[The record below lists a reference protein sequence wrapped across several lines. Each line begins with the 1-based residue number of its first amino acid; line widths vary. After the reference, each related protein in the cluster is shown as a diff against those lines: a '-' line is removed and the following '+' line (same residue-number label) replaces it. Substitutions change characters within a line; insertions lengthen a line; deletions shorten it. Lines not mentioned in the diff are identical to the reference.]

1 MAAHAAETDR
11 LTPFPT
17 SSDNSGRT
25 LGNEEVAAVVRV
37 IESGALC
44 RTVGTE
50 AAALESEFSELIGA
64 RHTVASTSGTS
75 AIHLAVAAINP
86 DPGDEIIVPPITD
99 FGTVA
104 GVLAQNAI
112 PIFADVDPLTGC
124 LTPETVAAS
133 ITPRTRA
140 IIVVHL
146 FGAGAR
152 VDEIVELAH
161 ARGIAV
167 IEDCAQAYLTV
178 SPGGDGF
185 VGTRGDIGCF
195 SLQQSKHITA
205 GDGGLTVTNDDTHA
219 RRMRLFADKGWPR
232 DTGERTHLF
241 YGLNYRMTELQAA
254 VARAQLPK
262 LHGVVASR
270 RATAQ
275 TAIPALEHLPGL
287 SFAADPA
294 HHGFWLFPIVLDP
307 ELIGI
312 DCQAFAAKL
321 GEFGVPAVGGYL
333 TTPLHLTPA
342 VQDRRPFGTSSFPF
356 TTPPASRDIQ
366 YQVGDVPIAEAMI
379 RETLVVVGWNENY
392 TPAHVDRVIEA
403 VRSVHAD
410 SFIVEPGA

>member
-1 MAAHAAETDR
+1 MVATISDAHSLE
-11 LTPFPT
+11 PFPT
-17 SSDNSGRT
+17 SSDNTGRR
-25 LGNEEVAAVVRV
+25 LGQEEIDAVVRV

-50 AAALESEFSELIGA
+50 AAALEQEFAAMIGA
-64 RHTVASTSGTS
+64 GHAVASTSGTA

-86 DPGDEIIVPPITD
+86 NPGDEIIVPPITD

-104 GVLAQNAI
+104 GVFAQNAI
-112 PIFADVDPLTGC
+112 PVFADVDPVTGC
-124 LTPETVAAS
+124 LTPETVLAA

-152 VDEIVELAH
+152 VDEIVEIAH

-178 SPGGDGF
+178 PPGGEGY
-185 VGTRGDIGCF
+185 VGTYGDIGCF

-205 GDGGLTVTNDDTHA
+205 GDGGLTVTNDADLA

-262 LHGVVASR
+262 LQGVVDAR
-270 RATAQ
+270 RSTAL
-275 TAIPALEHLPGL
+275 TAIEALEQLPGL
-287 SFAADPA
+287 RFAEDPT

-307 ELIGI
+307 AAIGI
-312 DCQAFAAKL
+312 DCRDFAAKL

-342 VQDRRPFGTSSFPF
+342 VRDRQPYGTSSFPF
-356 TTPPASRDIQ
+356 TTPPASSDIR
-366 YQVGDVPIAEAMI
+366 YEAGDTPIAEGMI
-379 RETLVVVGWNENY
+379 SQTLVVIGWNENY
-392 TPAHVDRVIEA
+392 TAAHVDRVIEA
-403 VRSVHAD
+403 VRAVHAAAL
-410 SFIVEPGA
+410 VEGAIA